1 MSDVHVYRHKH
12 LRLGGSGDMLPQ
24 EIFLKL
30 DVLRLLLRP
39 FWDRSRAVVAIV
51 DQFQTVWDLNVQLSG
66 VYKIFWRTKGGF
78 E

>member
-1 MSDVHVYRHKH
+1 
-12 LRLGGSGDMLPQ
+12 MLPQ

-51 DQFQTVWDLNVQLSG
+51 DQFQTVGELNVQLSG
-66 VYKIFWRTKGGF
+66 VYKIFWRPKEGF

>member
-1 MSDVHVYRHKH
+1 
-12 LRLGGSGDMLPQ
+12 MLPQ

-39 FWDRSRAVVAIV
+39 FWDRSRAVVATV
-51 DQFQTVWDLNVQLSG
+51 DQFEMVGDLNVQLSG
-66 VYKIFWRTKGGF
+66 VYKIFWRPKGGF